1 MFFPNA
7 EIGAVIWEKGREA
20 EKKNLKT
27 RSSVLAERHDG
38 GSHSFRWDRHC
49 ERAAWASWSPEGKE
63 SLRKGAALCRPE
75 AQQAA
80 LRRASWVERETQAT
94 ARE

>member
-1 MFFPNA
+1 MALPESQGWSLSRPLEPRRGGGGWREGA
-7 EIGAVIWEKGREA
+7 EGREA

-49 ERAAWASWSPEGKE
+49 EGSLAAG
-63 SLRKGAALCRPE
+63 GAGGG
-75 AQQAA
+75 AQ
-80 LRRASWVERETQAT
+80 
-94 ARE
+94 